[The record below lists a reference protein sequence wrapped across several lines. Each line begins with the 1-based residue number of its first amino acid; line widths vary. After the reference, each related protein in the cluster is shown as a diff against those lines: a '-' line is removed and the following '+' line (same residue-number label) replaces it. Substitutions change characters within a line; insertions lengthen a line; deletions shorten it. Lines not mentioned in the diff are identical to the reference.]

1 MSDYLPSFEVKYK
14 TSKLGQI
21 ALFIAITI
29 AIAVPLF
36 FLTFTGWSYGTAD
49 KWILIALN
57 VVFLAL
63 FLLFL
68 PLKKK
73 IARLPNSVYLAFI
86 LALYVEMYGVPLTM
100 FLFAGFFGQNN
111 VFSLEFLLA
120 GVIGQETFYRVFNA
134 YIFPLSKIIM
144 GIGILLIIYGWKA
157 IYKARK
163 EGKLVTTGLY
173 GVIRNPQYVGFLLI
187 TLGLNVMWLTMI
199 TLILWPILALLYWRL
214 SKREDKDM
222 EEAFG
227 QEFIDYKKNVPGF
240 IPRLRN
246 GSSSLE
252 EKRYVIQLGFRN
264 AIGKEKNEN
273 PTRNRVV
280 AYSRAH
286 SALILFLNCFF
297 LNKKREKIVLLFYF
311 LLRRMIAAAATAIMM
326 TAAVMAM

>member
-246 GSSSLE
+246 GSSS
-252 EKRYVIQLGFRN
+252 
-264 AIGKEKNEN
+264 
-273 PTRNRVV
+273 
-280 AYSRAH
+280 
-286 SALILFLNCFF
+286 
-297 LNKKREKIVLLFYF
+297 
-311 LLRRMIAAAATAIMM
+311 
-326 TAAVMAM
+326 